1 MESLTQSKIG
11 ESRFTTTSSNSL
23 PGLHMKSTSRHIV
36 ALLLA
41 LSFCGCES
49 EKPKFPFTSV
59 DGEVTIDGAAVKEG
73 TLQFMPAPGTKGQ
86 VAQANIV
93 DGKFAAKNVP
103 IGKLRVMFNITR
115 KTGKMITEYSTP
127 YPEVEDMVPEQYRS
141 GIEVTVNEKDTMA
154 FNLESK
160 PAESK

>member
-1 MESLTQSKIG
+1 
-11 ESRFTTTSSNSL
+11 
-23 PGLHMKSTSRHIV
+23 MKSMTGLLFTFLI
-36 ALLLA
+36 ALTI
-41 LSFCGCES
+41 CGCAA
-49 EKPKFPFTSV
+49 EKPKFPSTSV
-59 DGEVTIDGAAVKEG
+59 DGEVTIDGAPVKEG
-73 TLQFMPAPGTKGQ
+73 TLQFMPAPETKGQ
-86 VAQANIV
+86 VSQANIV

-127 YPEVEDMVPEQYRS
+127 YPEVVDMVPENYRN
-141 GIEVTVNEKDTMA
+141 GIEVTVKEKDTMA

>member
-1 MESLTQSKIG
+1 
-11 ESRFTTTSSNSL
+11 
-23 PGLHMKSTSRHIV
+23 MKSITGLV
-36 ALLLA
+36 FTFLMALTI
-41 LSFCGCES
+41 CGCAA
-49 EKPKFPFTSV
+49 EKPKFPSTSV
-59 DGEVTIDGAAVKEG
+59 VGEVTIDGAPVKEG
-73 TLQFMPAPGTKGQ
+73 TLQFMPAPETKGQ

-127 YPEVEDMVPEQYRS
+127 YPEIEDLVPEKYRS
-141 GIEVTVNEKDTMA
+141 GIDVTVKEKDTMA
-154 FNLESK
+154 FKLESK